1 MNTQLTLDTVR
12 TLLPSRASDAHKG
25 SFGHVLVLA
34 GSRGFTGAVKLATEA
49 AYRAGAGLVTVGLP
63 QPLVPIVAPE
73 LLEAMWLALPATK
86 SDSFAVEALAPALAA
101 SENKQAVVL
110 GPGISTHDDTRR
122 FVIDFLKQNRTPLLI
137 DADGLN
143 AISINSGVI
152 ASASAPVIVTP
163 HPGEMARLAGISTE
177 HVQRDRIGVTTQF
190 AARQKCVVVLKGHET
205 VIANTTGEY
214 CVNTTGNPG
223 MATGGTGDVL
233 AGVIGGL
240 VAQGISL
247 WDAARV
253 GAYAH
258 GLAGDIA
265 ARTHTQRGMIA
276 RDVLAALPYAW
287 QELEGR

>member
-1 MNTQLTLDTVR
+1 MSTQLTHVTVR
-12 TLLPSRASDAHKG
+12 ALLPERAIDAHKG
-25 SFGHVLVLA
+25 TFGHVLVLA
-34 GSRGFTGAVKLATEA
+34 GSRGFSGAAKLAAEA
-49 AYRAGAGLVTVGLP
+49 AYRAGAGLVTVGMP

-86 SDSFAVEALAPALAA
+86 NDAFSVDAIAPAIAV

-110 GPGISTHDDTRR
+110 GPGISTQDETRR
-122 FVIDFLKQNRTPLLI
+122 FVIDFLKQNKTPLLV

-143 AISINSGVI
+143 AISINAGVI
-152 ASASAPVIVTP
+152 ASAAAPVIVTP

-177 HVQRDRIGVTTQF
+177 HVQRDRTVAATQF
-190 AARQKCVVVLKGHET
+190 ALRHKCVVVLKGHDT

-240 VAQGISL
+240 MAQGVSL
-247 WDAARV
+247 WDAARIGV
-253 GAYAH
+253 YAH

-265 ARTHTQRGMIA
+265 ARAHTQRGMIA

-287 QELEGR
+287 QELEGH